1 MLDPTRFTTA
11 VARGLSIAAAVFLLA
26 QPHSLSA
33 QQPRYAAGKAEITAT
48 DAADEPLLR
57 LNYLPTS
64 WERVLH
70 DLADKTGSTLVLH
83 DVPRGRFQRTDR
95 RKYNRSEA
103 IRILN
108 QELEPLGFRI
118 LAKDQFLT
126 VIEIDRRNEEYPR
139 RVYQP
144 TPQEPIPR
152 AYEPATASADRRP
165 PATQPSDNRR
175 PSQRRSDRIVDSSV
189 RPAAYEEAQHQ
200 ETVEARSETA
210 ERSTVTLDTDQ
221 PAADVA
227 RKIYGA
233 FGKRTE
239 FVEAGPQG
247 LPAFHVYRGSSDPG
261 EAESATQTKDVWFT
275 VELDQSRNQ
284 LHLHG
289 ADSVTDSLVKL
300 VHLLDVAPAPGAAT
314 TRVIPDAGNA
324 GKIAR
329 QLEPQLAQLQDARK
343 EAAQNEPAAPDD
355 ETAPDAPAQSDPL
368 DPSQLGDMPLPQLI
382 GNLRGDVT
390 VEALQDLDLLIL
402 RGNEADV
409 EAVME
414 VIRAIEELAIGSTPE
429 IHLLNLRYVDSESL
443 AALLNDVY
451 ERLSQLNT
459 DSAAAVRQTK
469 PVNVVPV
476 GRPNA
481 ILIIAPGSVMP
492 SVLDLAEQLDQPVTP
507 GSEVEVFP
515 LKSAV
520 SSQVAA
526 LIEEFY
532 EDRPGL
538 ATQVRVVDDVR
549 TNSVVVNASPA
560 ELEEVARLV
569 RQIDRDRARSVNQ
582 VKLVPLEYALA
593 DELAEFLTLA
603 IQSILNPQQ
612 AQGQLGQ
619 FGGAGA
625 QGSED
630 LQEPKSVVLEFLT
643 TDGSVQRLLR
653 SGLLADVR
661 ITADLRTNRVM
672 ITAPEA
678 SMPLFVELVKVLDQP
693 TNAVADIKVHTLEN
707 ADATAVAELLLTL
720 FPEPDEDEPGIQV
733 AGSGDAGASLIP
745 LRVSV
750 DTRTNSLVIV
760 ASRDVMAVVEA
771 ILYRLDAG
779 DLRNRRIEV
788 LRLRNNPAQSI
799 ADAINVFLQ
808 SQRDLLLLDP
818 DLISSTELLQQEVIV
833 TPEPLSNN
841 LIISA
846 TPRYFD
852 QIRDLAL
859 ELDREPEQVVI
870 QALLVEVTLDDTD
883 ELGMELGFQD
893 PVLFDRSLLTDVV
906 TITETIAGVDTTRV
920 VSVTGAPGFGFNN
933 QPFGNNVIGN
943 PGRVG
948 TQGLSNFALGR
959 TNDDLGFGGLVLSA
973 SSDSVSVL
981 VRALASR
988 RDVRVLSRPQVT
1000 ALDNQIAQV
1009 QVGQQVPIVDGVNI
1023 TAQGIANPNIIQ
1035 DEAGIILTV
1044 TPRISPD
1051 GQIVMEVVA
1060 EKSAFLGDGVPIFT
1074 DTDGA
1079 VITSPIKDITTALTS
1094 VKVPDGQTIVIGGM
1108 ITKTED
1114 NDHRKVPYLGDIPLI
1129 GSLFRYDS
1137 SQHRRTELLIFLT
1150 PRIVR
1155 TDADMELIKH
1165 VEFERMHAF
1174 EDEVEQI
1181 HGPIFGI
1188 PSAQGGLPAAYPGAV
1203 NPPAPGS
1210 MRLPTGPAIPEVP
1223 VPPAPEV
1230 DETQPRVPPTVPDT
1244 DRESSQ
1250 EPAGPGVRR
1259 LP

>member
-1 MLDPTRFTTA
+1 M
-11 VARGLSIAAAVFLLA
+11 
-26 QPHSLSA
+26 
-33 QQPRYAAGKAEITAT
+33 
-48 DAADEPLLR
+48 
-57 LNYLPTS
+57 
-64 WERVLH
+64 
-70 DLADKTGSTLVLH
+70 
-83 DVPRGRFQRTDR
+83 
-95 RKYNRSEA
+95 
-103 IRILN
+103 
-108 QELEPLGFRI
+108 
-118 LAKDQFLT
+118 
-126 VIEIDRRNEEYPR
+126 
-139 RVYQP
+139 
-144 TPQEPIPR
+144 
-152 AYEPATASADRRP
+152 
-165 PATQPSDNRR
+165 
-175 PSQRRSDRIVDSSV
+175 
-189 RPAAYEEAQHQ
+189 
-200 ETVEARSETA
+200 
-210 ERSTVTLDTDQ
+210 
-221 PAADVA
+221 A
-227 RKIYGA
+227 RKIYSA
-233 FGKRTE
+233 FESRTE
-239 FVEAGPQG
+239 YVEAGPLG
-247 LPAFHVYRGSSDPG
+247 LPAFHVYRSEVS
-261 EAESATQTKDVWFT
+261 EADAREPTGNRAIWFT
-275 VELDQSRNQ
+275 VELDQPQ
-284 LHLHG
+284 DQVHLHG
-289 ADSVTDSLVKL
+289 AASVTDSLVKL
-300 VHLLDVAPAPGAAT
+300 VRLLDVAPAAGGT
-314 TRVIPDAGNA
+314 TARIIPDAGDA
-324 GKIAR
+324 TQIAQ
-329 QLEPQLAQLQDARK
+329 QLKPELAQLQDARAEVEQGDRRFPGSDE
-343 EAAQNEPAAPDD
+343 EAAAPDVL
-355 ETAPDAPAQSDPL
+355 EESGP
-368 DPSQLGDMPLPQLI
+368 GDLSRMREMSLPELI

-390 VEALQDLDLLIL
+390 VESLPDLDLLIL
-402 RGNEADV
+402 TGNEKDV
-409 EAVME
+409 EAVMN
-414 VIRAIEELAIGSTPE
+414 VIRLIEELAVGSAPE

-451 ERLSQLNT
+451 EQLSELNE
-459 DSAAAVRQTK
+459 DSAAAVRQTR
-469 PVNVVPV
+469 PVNVVAV

-492 SVLDLAEQLDQPVTP
+492 SVLDLAEKLDQPVTP

-520 SSQVAA
+520 SSQVAD
-526 LIEEFY
+526 LIDEFY

-549 TNSVVVNASPA
+549 TNSIVVNASPA
-560 ELEEVARLV
+560 ELEEVARLIH
-569 RQIDRDRARSVNQ
+569 RIDRDRARSVSQ
-582 VKLVPLEYALA
+582 VRIVPLEYALA
-593 DELAEFLTLA
+593 DELAEFLTIA

-619 FGGAGA
+619 LGAAGA
-625 QGSED
+625 QGSEE

-672 ITAPEA
+672 ITAPES

-693 TNAVADIKVHTLEN
+693 TNAVADIKVQTLEN

-720 FPEPDEDEPGIQV
+720 FPEPDEDELGIQV
-733 AGSGDAGASLIP
+733 AGSGDAGSSLIP

-760 ASRDVMAVVEA
+760 ASRDVMTVVEA

-779 DLRNRRIEV
+779 DLRDRQIEV

-799 ADAINVFLQ
+799 ADAINQFLQ

-846 TPRYFD
+846 TPRYFE
-852 QIRDLAL
+852 QIRNLAL

-870 QALLVEVTLDDTD
+870 QALLVEVTLEDTD
-883 ELGMELGFQD
+883 ELGMEIGFQD
-893 PVLFDRSLLTDVV
+893 PVLFDRSLLADVV

-920 VSVTGAPGFGFNN
+920 VSMTGTPGFAFNN
-933 QPFGNNVIGN
+933 QAFGNNVLGD
-943 PGRVG
+943 PSRVG
-948 TQGLSNFALGR
+948 AQGLSNFALGR
-959 TNDDLGFGGLVLSA
+959 TNDDLGFGGLVLAA
-973 SSDSVSVL
+973 SSDSVNVL

-988 RDVRVLSRPQVT
+988 RDVQVLSRPQVT

-1023 TAQGIANPNIIQ
+1023 TAQGVANPNVVQ

-1060 EKSAFLGDGVPIFT
+1060 EKSAFLGEGVPIFV
-1074 DTDGA
+1074 DTDGS

-1114 NDHRKVPYLGDIPLI
+1114 NDHRKVPWLGDLPVL
-1129 GSLFRYDS
+1129 GHMFRFDS

-1150 PRIVR
+1150 PRIIR

-1174 EDEVEQI
+1174 EDQVEKI

-1188 PSAQGGLPAAYPGAV
+1188 PAEDGGFRTTYPGSMTV
-1203 NPPAPGS
+1203 PNGPRMTPPPPAP
-1210 MRLPTGPAIPEVP
+1210 A
-1223 VPPAPEV
+1223 V
-1230 DETQPRVPPTVPDT
+1230 DETEERQPPPLPNDNGG
-1244 DRESSQ
+1244 RPSA
-1250 EPAGPGVRR
+1250 EPEPEVRR